1 MTAFPPLA
9 IANAVLDEARAQR
22 KTLTIMQLLKLVY
35 IAHGWSLALLNSP
48 LVNEEPE
55 AWQHGPVFPSIYRE
69 FRRYGSQPI
78 TANAVG
84 PFAAFGS
91 VPDANL
97 SEGQRAII
105 QSVVQNY
112 GDIHA
117 FALSRITHEPGT
129 PWSQIYRDG
138 LGSSDEIPNAIISD
152 HYRKLAHERRANS

>member
-9 IANAVLDEARAQR
+9 VANAVLDEARAQG

-35 IAHGWSLALLNSP
+35 IAHGWSLALLNAP

-55 AWQHGPVFPSIYRE
+55 AWQHGPVFPAIYRE

-78 TANAVG
+78 TANGAG
-84 PFAAFGS
+84 PFAAFGGVVEADLS
-91 VPDANL
+91 AN
-97 SEGQRAII
+97 QRAII
-105 QSVVQNY
+105 ESVVKNY

-138 LGSSDEIPNAIISD
+138 LGSSDEIPNAIIAE
-152 HYRKLAHERRANS
+152 HYKKLAHDRRANA